1 MNIKVKII
9 YLKLSIIFII
19 IFCFIL
25 YKYTK
30 YFLKIKET
38 ILRSNSNSIKVENR
52 IYYNKSFGLNHL
64 DLCQKE
70 YLMKFNR
77 KFPDFNSNILITSI
91 LIYSDPYSIIELKI
105 SDYINILSREIN
117 FNFSIAIITCN
128 HDISNLLIRNDK
140 HINLKYI
147 SRFTL
152 NNIEIPN
159 SKCFSF
165 VAHSG
170 NKTIDVF
177 YTNVRFS
184 KFNKKFLKKKHYTS
198 VNKYKFRGYY
208 AAGSNFYA
216 YAPSHIGLFDFFDF
230 FIKFDMDLI
239 KKLKNKPFQDPFPL
253 KKMILNNK
261 YFFFACRFMH
271 DAKFVTTNLYKS
283 FFMFALKQKDK
294 CNYVVLPINLYKYE
308 ESISAQGAVNIC
320 WLGFYTMLEIRYFSE
335 EYISASYGL
344 YKNRWGDQQFFIPT
358 LYGFNYNNYSYFSKN
373 TYLCSWL
380 NKK

>member
-1 MNIKVKII
+1 MNTKLKIT
-9 YLKLSIIFII
+9 YLIFLII
-19 IFCFIL
+19 ILRFIL
-25 YKYTK
+25 YK
-30 YFLKIKET
+30 FKI
-38 ILRSNSNSIKVENR
+38 LQPNSNFIKVENR

-64 DLCQKE
+64 DICQKK

-77 KFPDFNSNILITSI
+77 KTPDFNSNILITLI
-91 LIYSDPYSIIELKI
+91 LIYPDPYSILKLKI
-105 SDYINILSREIN
+105 SDYINILSKEID

-128 HDISNLLIRNDK
+128 NDISNLLIRNNT

-147 SRFTL
+147 SRFKL

-159 SKCFSF
+159 SECFSF
-165 VAHSG
+165 VAHSR

-177 YTNVRFS
+177 YTNTLFS
-184 KFNKKFLKKKHYTS
+184 KFNKNFLHKTLQTS
-198 VNKYKFRGYY
+198 VNKCHFRGYY
-208 AAGSNFYA
+208 AAGTNYYA

-230 FIKFDMDLI
+230 FIKFDIDLI
-239 KKLKNKPFQDPFPL
+239 KKLKSKPFQEPFPL
-253 KKMILNNK
+253 KKMITNNN
-261 YFFFACRFMH
+261 YFFYGCRFMH
-271 DAKFVTTNLYKS
+271 DAKFVTNNLYKV

-320 WLGFYTMLEIRYFSE
+320 WLGFYTMLEIRFFSE

-344 YKNRWGDQQFFIPT
+344 YKNRWGDQQFFIPI

-380 NKK
+380 NK